1 MPVESKYLAQTK
13 ASTFL
18 CFSYLL
24 QPEPFNTEIIA
35 RYGNTFSQHRE
46 NNDFLGFSLF
56 SMHQTVLY
64 APNSL
69 ITPEQCATAGL

>member
-35 RYGNTFSQHRE
+35 RYGNTFSQHGE

-56 SMHQTVLY
+56 SMHQTV
-64 APNSL
+64 
-69 ITPEQCATAGL
+69 